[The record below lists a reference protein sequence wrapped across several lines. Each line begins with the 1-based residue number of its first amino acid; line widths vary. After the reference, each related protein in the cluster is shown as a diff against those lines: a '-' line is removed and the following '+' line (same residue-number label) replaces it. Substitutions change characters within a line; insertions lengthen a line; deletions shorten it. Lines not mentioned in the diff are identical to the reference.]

1 MSRLILV
8 RHGQASFVVDRGAHT
23 LSADYDR
30 LSAIGERQAAA
41 LGKYWE
47 RTGMRFD
54 WAIRGPAKR
63 HARTEELVLAGLREG
78 GKEVGESLEM
88 KEFDEYPAFE
98 VMRTVLP
105 ELIER
110 DEGIAAMEAE
120 YRRLSEPAEAA
131 RGFERLFQRVMRMW
145 ARGEVEAAGVEAW
158 AEFCGRV
165 KGGLERVRRE
175 AGQNSR
181 IVVFTSGGPVA
192 VAMREALGLS
202 GEKTMELSWASRNGS
217 FSEFLFSGTRFSLG
231 GFNHGPHLEEGWLE
245 TYR

>member
-8 RHGQASFVVDRGAHT
+8 RHGQASFVVGRGAHT
-23 LSADYDR
+23 LSVDYDR

-41 LGKYWE
+41 LGKYWA
-47 RTGMRFD
+47 RTETRFD

-63 HARTEELVLAGLREG
+63 HARTEELVLARLREG
-78 GKEVGESLEM
+78 GRELGETLEM
-88 KEFDEYPAFE
+88 EEFDEYPAFE
-98 VMRTVLP
+98 VMRTALP

-120 YRRLSEPAEAA
+120 YRRLSEPVEAA
-131 RGFERLFQRVMRMW
+131 RGFERLFQRVMRKW
-145 ARGEVEAAGVEAW
+145 ARGEAEAAGVEAW
-158 AEFCGRV
+158 AEFCERV

-181 IVVFTSGGPVA
+181 VVVFTSGGPVA

-217 FSEFLFSGTRFSLG
+217 FSEFLFSGARFSLG
-231 GFNHGPHLEEGWLE
+231 GFNHGPHLEERWLE

>member
-8 RHGQASFVVDRGAHT
+8 RHGQASFLANGGAQT
-23 LSADYDR
+23 WSADYDR
-30 LSAIGERQAAA
+30 LSATGERQAAA

-47 RTGMRFD
+47 RTGVRFD

-63 HARTEELVLAGLREG
+63 HARTEELALAGLREG
-78 GKEVGESLEM
+78 GREVGETVEM
-88 KEFDEYPAFE
+88 REFDEYPAFE
-98 VMRTVLP
+98 VMRIALP
-105 ELIER
+105 GLIER
-110 DEGIAAMEAE
+110 DEAIAAMEAE
-120 YRRLSEPAEAA
+120 YRRLSESAEAA
-131 RGFERLFQRVMRMW
+131 RGFERLFQKVMRKW
-145 ARGEVEAAGVEAW
+145 ARGEVAAAGVEAW
-158 AEFCGRV
+158 PEFCGRV

-181 IVVFTSGGPVA
+181 VVVFTSGGPMA

-202 GEKTMELSWASRNGS
+202 AEKAMELSWASRNGS

-231 GFNHGPHLEEGWLE
+231 GFNHGPHLEEAGLE